1 MPWTPSNTALKTV
14 DQLPVYTSYS
24 QTFSYV
30 DPDPLTDYAVTGI
43 VTDKPNA
50 LMTVGTN
57 SISGQYDATLHG
69 GTIITYLTTGKTYST
84 VTNFNDITNSYEIC
98 SFTAPTIQTV
108 TYSYTVTAKDKNI
121 IGPDVQQTYTV
132 VSTFN
137 WDTGKTALINAI
149 AQTRLVPR

>member
-1 MPWTPSNTALKTV
+1 MAWTPSTTALTTL

-24 QTFSYV
+24 QSFSYV

-43 VTDKPNA
+43 TTDKPNV
-50 LMTVGTN
+50 LMTVGVN
-57 SISGQYDATLHG
+57 NISGQYDAEFHG
-69 GTIITYLTTGKTYST
+69 GSIITYLTKDKTYNT

-98 SFTAPTIQTV
+98 SFTAPTVQTV
-108 TYSYTVTAKDKNI
+108 TYSYTVTAEDQNN

-149 AQTRLVPR
+149 AQTRIGR

>member
-1 MPWTPSNTALKTV
+1 MPWTPSTTALKTV

-24 QTFSYV
+24 QSFSYV

-43 VTDKPNA
+43 VADKTNA
-50 LMTVGTN
+50 LMIVGVN
-57 SISGQYDATLHG
+57 NISGQYDAQPHG
-69 GTIITYLTTGKTYST
+69 GSSITYLNKNKTYNT

-108 TYSYTVTAKDKNI
+108 TYSYTVTAKDKNL
-121 IGPDVQQTYTV
+121 IGPDVQQVYTV

-137 WDTGKTALINAI
+137 WDIGKTSLLNAI
-149 AQTRLVPR
+149 AQTRIGR

>member
-1 MPWTPSNTALKTV
+1 MAWTPSNTSLKTV
-14 DQLPVYTSYS
+14 DQLPVYTNYS

-43 VTDKPNA
+43 AADKTNA
-50 LMTVGTN
+50 LMIVGVN
-57 SISGQYDATLHG
+57 NISGQYDAQPHG
-69 GTIITYLTTGKTYST
+69 GSSITYLNKNKTYNT

-108 TYSYTVTAKDKNI
+108 TYSYTVTAKDKNL
-121 IGPDVQQTYTV
+121 IGPDVQQVYTV

-137 WDTGKTALINAI
+137 WDIGKTSLLNAI
-149 AQTRLVPR
+149 AQTRIGR

>member
-1 MPWTPSNTALKTV
+1 MPWTPSTTALKV
-14 DQLPVYTSYS
+14 IDELPVYTSYS

-30 DPDPLTDYAVTGI
+30 DPDPLTSYVVTGI
-43 VTDKPNA
+43 VADKTNV

-57 SISGQYDATLHG
+57 SISGQYDADPHG
-69 GTIITYLTTGKTYST
+69 GSIITYLTKDKTYNT

-98 SFTAPTIQTV
+98 SFTAPTVQTV
-108 TYSYTVTAKDKNI
+108 TYSYTVTAEDANN

-137 WDTGKTALINAI
+137 WDIGKTALINAI
-149 AQTRLVPR
+149 AQTRIGR

>member
-1 MPWTPSNTALKTV
+1 MPWTPSTTALKTV

-24 QTFSYV
+24 QTFSYT
-30 DPDPLTDYAVTGI
+30 DPDPLTSYAVTGI
-43 VTDKPNA
+43 VADKTNA

-57 SISGQYDATLHG
+57 SISGQYDADPHG
-69 GTIITYLTTGKTYST
+69 GSSITYLTKDKTYST

-98 SFTAPTIQTV
+98 SFTAPTVQTV
-108 TYSYTVTAKDKNI
+108 TYSYTVTAEDQNN

-137 WDTGKTALINAI
+137 WDTGKAALINAI
-149 AQTRLVPR
+149 AQTRIGR

>member
-1 MPWTPSNTALKTV
+1 MPWTPSTTTLKTV

-24 QTFSYV
+24 QSFSYV

-50 LMTVGTN
+50 LMTVGVN
-57 SISGQYDATLHG
+57 NISGQYDAELHG
-69 GTIITYLTTGKTYST
+69 GTIITYLTKDKTYNT

-98 SFTAPTIQTV
+98 SFTAPTVQTV
-108 TYSYTVTAKDKNI
+108 TYSYTVTAEDQNN

-137 WDTGKTALINAI
+137 WDIGKTALINAI
-149 AQTRLVPR
+149 AQTRIGR

>member
-1 MPWTPSNTALKTV
+1 MAWTPSNTALKVV

-43 VTDKPNA
+43 VADKTNA
-50 LMTVGTN
+50 LMVVGTN
-57 SISGQYDATLHG
+57 NISGQYDAQPHG
-69 GTIITYLTTGKTYST
+69 GSSITYLTKDGTYNT

-98 SFTAPTIQTV
+98 SYTAPTVQTV
-108 TYSYTVTAKDKNI
+108 TYSYTVTAKDINL

-137 WDTGKTALINAI
+137 WDIGKDALLNAI
-149 AQTRLVPR
+149 AQTRIGR

>member
-1 MPWTPSNTALKTV
+1 MPWTPSTTALKTV

-24 QTFSYV
+24 QTFSYT
-30 DPDPLTDYAVTGI
+30 DPDPLTSYAVTGI
-43 VTDKPNA
+43 VADKTNA

-57 SISGQYDATLHG
+57 SISGQYDADPHG
-69 GTIITYLTTGKTYST
+69 GSVITYLTKDKTYST

-98 SFTAPTIQTV
+98 SFTAPTVQTV
-108 TYSYTVTAKDKNI
+108 TYSYTVTAKDANN

-137 WDTGKTALINAI
+137 WDIGKTALINAI
-149 AQTRLVPR
+149 AETRIGR

>member
-1 MPWTPSNTALKTV
+1 MPWTPSTTALKTV

-30 DPDPLTDYAVTGI
+30 DPDPLTSYAVTGI
-43 VTDKPNA
+43 VADKINA
-50 LMTVGTN
+50 LMTVVTN
-57 SISGQYDATLHG
+57 SISGQYDAEPHG
-69 GTIITYLTTGKTYST
+69 GSIITYLTKDKTYNT

-98 SFTAPTIQTV
+98 SFTAPTVQTV
-108 TYSYTVTAKDKNI
+108 TYSYTVTAEDANN

-149 AQTRLVPR
+149 AQTRIGR